1 VKSPKTR
8 LLLIHPAKPSPWSVT
23 CTQTGMP
30 TQTPAGL
37 FIEDRS
43 KVTAALAAQL
53 AGNRY
58 VGQFRTVSAS
68 ELRAMTDRILDYYNK
83 WAAGDEWEL
92 AACLDFVENVCFALS
107 IPLAETAY
115 GLYVIRDG
123 ISAILNQCAENESS
137 ETIRQVNSFFE
148 LLVRDLLRRY

>member
-1 VKSPKTR
+1 
-8 LLLIHPAKPSPWSVT
+8 
-23 CTQTGMP
+23 MP

-68 ELRAMTDRILDYYNK
+68 ELRAMIDRLLDYYDK
-83 WAAGDEWEL
+83 WAVGDEREL
-92 AACLDFVENVCFALS
+92 AACLDFIENVCFVLS

-115 GLYVIRDG
+115 GLHVLRDG
-123 ISAILNQCAENESS
+123 ISAILNQGAENESS
-137 ETIRQVNSFFE
+137 ETIRQVNSFFD
-148 LLVRDLLRRY
+148 LLVRHLLRRY